1 MTTRSI
7 RDSKGKKMFESIF
20 LSIEYDGVKW
30 HDYFLDISLDD
41 ITRDRI
47 LAGWMMGTG

>member
-1 MTTRSI
+1 MNDYQII
-7 RDSKGKKMFESIF
+7 RINKGKKMFEGIF

-30 HDYFLDISLDD
+30 HDYFLDD

-47 LAGWMMGTG
+47 LAGWMMDMI